1 MVTSSDIY
9 EKNSASHLVGQ
20 LRDTVKLGSYWKDH
34 LDTVD
39 VSQYI
44 SFGIHLAVFVEPY
57 LRFIL
62 DGKKTVESRFSV
74 NRIAPY
80 EKVRKGDI
88 IILKRSSGPVVGLCE
103 VSDVWFY
110 RLDPKSWNDIKK
122 EFTQSLCAQDPEF
135 WSTRKHASY
144 ATLMKVRHVEEIGPI
159 RWTKK
164 DRRGWIVLHNGAAQM
179 RLCKD

>member
-1 MVTSSDIY
+1 MY
-9 EKNSASHLVGQ
+9 EIKNSAFNLVSQ
-20 LRDTVKLGSYWKDH
+20 LRDTVKHDSYWKDH
-34 LDTVD
+34 LDRINISRHT
-39 VSQYI
+39 
-44 SFGIHLAVFVEPY
+44 SFGIHLAIFIEPY
-57 LRFIL
+57 LKFIL

-80 EKVRKGDI
+80 EKVHKGDI

-110 RLDPKSWNDIKK
+110 RLDPKSWKDIKK

-144 ATLMKVRHVEEIGPI
+144 ATLMKVKNVEEIKPI

-164 DRRGWIVLHNGAAQM
+164 DRRGWIVLRNGATQM
-179 RLCKD
+179 TLCKD